1 MDAAFIGGSRHG
13 AAERVDFLD
22 QMAFADAAN
31 RRVAAHLTKGLY
43 VMGQEQRFIAHA
55 RRGQSGFGASMT
67 AADDD
72 YVKFCGKKH
81 RGISRQIVA

>member
-1 MDAAFIGGSRHG
+1 M
-13 AAERVDFLD
+13 
-22 QMAFADAAN
+22 
-31 RRVAAHLTKGLY
+31 TKGLY
-43 VMGQEQRFIAHA
+43 VMGQKQRFIAHA
-55 RRGQSGFGASMT
+55 RRRQSGFGAGMT